1 MLKNSVLL
9 ILLSI
14 MLPLRAAAE
23 TPTLADLAWMAG
35 AWQTNPGEKRQ
46 TEEHWTQAAGATMLG
61 MSRTVAG
68 EKTIE
73 IFQSALFIARLRM
86 IR

>member
-23 TPTLADLAWMAG
+23 TPTLAD
-35 AWQTNPGEKRQ
+35 
-46 TEEHWTQAAGATMLG
+46 WTQAAGATMLG